1 VLSSHL
7 ASAILGPTWIWRLVR
22 VIVYVF
28 AASAMWRLVPVRVAT
43 ALVHAARLAGSPG
56 ATVARHRPRAI
67 YTAWTVG
74 ILAVVLGVSGFVY
87 RLNHLGPESSVQT
100 AGPYLGV
107 FEDGELGSW
116 QPVREFGKTA
126 GHQPGVVLYYNAWN
140 QPFERYFAD
149 WARAN
154 HALPLVQL
162 VPGGVSMSKIAAG
175 DDDAY
180 LRSYALS
187 VREYRYPVIV
197 SFAPDMNGSAGHTSP
212 AAYIA
217 AWRHVVQVFRGAGAT
232 NVTWLWTV
240 ASMSGAHSPLAWW
253 PGAGYVSW
261 VGVDGFY
268 DRSSDTFASV
278 FGSTIDRIR
287 TVTGKPVLISAT
299 AVGSGKAQASQI
311 NGLFAGVRADH
322 VSGLVWFDTAQPTGS
337 GHQDWRIEDNPAGLA
352 AFRGGVRQLL
362 G

>member
-7 ASAILGPTWIWRLVR
+7 ASLLLGPTWAWRLVR
-22 VIVYVF
+22 VIVYIF

-43 ALVHAARLAGSPG
+43 ALVHAARLAGTPG

-67 YTAWTVG
+67 YTAWTAG
-74 ILAVVLGVSGFVY
+74 ILAVVLGVSGFAY
-87 RLNHLGPESSVQT
+87 RLNHLGPAGGLQT

-107 FEDGELGSW
+107 FEGGELGSW
-116 QPVREFGKTA
+116 QPVHQFGGTA
-126 GHQPGVVLYYNAWN
+126 GHQPNLVLSYSAWN
-140 QPFERYFAD
+140 KPFESYFAD
-149 WARAN
+149 WARTN
-154 HALPLVQL
+154 HAVPLVQL
-162 VPGGVSMSKIAAG
+162 LPDGVSMSRIASG

-180 LRSYALS
+180 LRSYAQS
-187 VREYRYPVIV
+187 VREYRYPVII
-197 SFAPDMNGSAGHTSP
+197 SFAPDMNSSPAPTGP

-217 AWRHVVQVFRGAGAT
+217 AWRHVVQVFRTAGAT

-261 VGVDGFY
+261 VGVDGYY

-299 AVGSGKAQASQI
+299 AVASGSAQASQI
-311 NGLFAGVRADH
+311 NGLFAGVRADRL
-322 VSGLVWFDTAQPTGS
+322 SGLVWFDTVQTSGS
-337 GHQDWRIEDNPAGLA
+337 SHQDWRIEDSPAGLA
-352 AFRGGVRQLL
+352 AFRRGVRQLL